1 MNYSKQR
8 EVIYRVLKSTTTH
21 PNAQWV
27 YENVKKIMPN
37 ISLATVYRNLNLLE
51 KGGEI
56 MRLQGSFNEDRFDA
70 NSKNHAH
77 FICRRCG
84 SVYDADISPELKLK
98 IVEECPM
105 KADDFSIMYMGICDK
120 CREKNNN

>member
-8 EVIYRVLKSTTTH
+8 EVIYQVLKSTTSH

-27 YENVKKIMPN
+27 YENAKKIMPN

-70 NSKNHAH
+70 NNKNHAH

-84 SVYDADISPELKLK
+84 SVYDADILPELKRK
-98 IVEECPM
+98 IIEACPM
-105 KADDFSIMYMGICDK
+105 AADDFSVMYMGVCDK
-120 CREKNNN
+120 CRNKNNN